1 MQENQGMNNGTDG
14 ETTTPEAS
22 AEVVANAQVVAHG
35 VSHPDG
41 CVDLAN
47 ATVQYSVYS
56 SCLLLLSGLQLHF
69 MCEEKGTQKK
79 KKKKA
84 GHSNE
89 AYPENEKDNYND
101 QQKQTRLRGR
111 ASPNCHFLRDYE
123 MYRAEQKRPQLN
135 DQAACPIPL
144 YKKR

>member
-1 MQENQGMNNGTDG
+1 MNNGTDG

-79 KKKKA
+79 KKKKS
-84 GHSNE
+84 GTFE
-89 AYPENEKDNYND
+89 
-101 QQKQTRLRGR
+101 RGVPR
-111 ASPNCHFLRDYE
+111 ER
-123 MYRAEQKRPQLN
+123 KG
-135 DQAACPIPL
+135 
-144 YKKR
+144 